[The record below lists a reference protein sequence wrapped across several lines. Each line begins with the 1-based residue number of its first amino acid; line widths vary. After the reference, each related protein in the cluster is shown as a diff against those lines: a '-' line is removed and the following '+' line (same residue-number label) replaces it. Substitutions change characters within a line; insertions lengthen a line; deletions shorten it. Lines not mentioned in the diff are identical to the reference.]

1 MKKSKL
7 LLLLLSIAFFTAI
20 QAQTNRVRVTGTVA
34 DSKGEVLIGV
44 SVFETGTTVG
54 TVTDVNGAY
63 SIDVSSPNATLTY
76 SFIGFTNQVVVVG
89 NQTTINV
96 KLEEDNKVLDEI
108 VAVGYGVQRRKDVT
122 GAVVSMKPDDLSQMP
137 QTNVVQS
144 LQGKVAGMSVVNQG
158 ASAEGDQLKLRIR
171 AQKSISADAQPLI
184 ILDGIPYSGFL
195 SEISPNDIESIEV
208 LKDASSAAVYGARA
222 ANGVLLITT
231 KKGKSGKM
239 ALSFNGYVGMDRYSN
254 MPDMMTGEEFYN
266 FKKERLGFASSFE
279 TQQYEAGI
287 NTDWIDLASR
297 TGRRQD
303 YNLAVSGG
311 KDGTN
316 YFISGNVSN
325 IKGIA
330 INDDY
335 NRYTI
340 RQNIETQLTDW
351 LKLGTN
357 TQLGYFGR
365 NGDRANFYA
374 AMRMSPLTNPYN
386 ADGSINFHPWADDL
400 NVTNPLEPL
409 NRQNEDVS
417 RSVVTN
423 NFLQIDFPFVP
434 GLSYRLNGG
443 YNYRYRLIESYS
455 AMSNTLEGEQKGGV
469 AGVQNQGKEDWTLEQ
484 ILTYTRSINKH
495 NFTLTGMYSSQQFI
509 QKFHN
514 NEGVGFPGDYMTYY
528 QFKLATTLTPSDDY
542 KKTSNLSQMLRLNYS
557 FDSRYLLT
565 LTARRDGY
573 SAFGANSKFGIFPS
587 AALGWNV
594 EQESFMQQTQHWL
607 DRLKLRLSYGENGN
621 QAIDAYTALPTM
633 SNEYYLDDNKAPL
646 IGFYSNK
653 LADPTL
659 SWETTRQFNVGVD
672 YSFFRGRISGA
683 VDAYMANTYDL
694 LLNKQIPQING
705 VGSIRQ
711 NVGETQSSG
720 FEFQLSSVNLKRGD
734 FTWSTDFNIAFSKNE
749 IVNVGLFDEN
759 GKPKDNLGS
768 RWFIGKPI
776 NVVYSYVFDGI
787 WQESDDIVSSHMPTA
802 KPGDVKVKDISGP
815 DGVPDN
821 KITSDDMKVIGHGD
835 PDYVAGMMNSFSYK
849 GVTLSFFINA
859 VHGVTRYTEYMNTYF
874 DGKTNI
880 RKREWWTP
888 QKPINNYPANRDDSN
903 PFGLNYFGKE
913 NDASYIRLSD
923 ITLAYQFPKPLLKK
937 MGVSNLEV
945 FANAKNLYTLT
956 NYIGLDP
963 EYTSDYSVPQTQSF
977 IFGVKFGL

>member
-7 LLLLLSIAFFTAI
+7 ILLLIMVTFFTGI
-20 QAQTNRVRVTGTVA
+20 QAQTNRVRVTGTVT
-34 DSKGEVLIGV
+34 DPKGEVLIGV
-44 SVFETGTTVG
+44 SVFETGTTTG
-54 TVTDVNGAY
+54 TITDVNGVYA
-63 SIDVSSPNATLTY
+63 IDVSSPQASLTY
-76 SFIGFTNQVVVVG
+76 SFIGFVNQVIVVG
-89 NQTTINV
+89 TQSHINV
-96 KLEEDNKVLDEI
+96 KLGEDNKILDEI

-144 LQGKVAGMSVVNQG
+144 LQGKVAGMSVINQG
-158 ASAEGDQLKLRIR
+158 SSAEGDQLKLRIR

-195 SEISPNDIESIEV
+195 SEISPNDIESIEI

-231 KKGKSGKM
+231 KKGKTGKVSV
-239 ALSFNGYVGMDRYSN
+239 SFNGYTGIDRYTN
-254 MPDMMTGEEFYN
+254 IPDMMSGEEFYN
-266 FKKERLGFASSFE
+266 FKNERLGYTSSFE
-279 TQQYEAGI
+279 TQQHEAGVD
-287 NTDWIDLASR
+287 TDWIDLASR

-303 YNLAVSGG
+303 YNLSVSGG
-311 KDGTN
+311 KEGTS

-325 IKGIA
+325 IKGVA

-340 RQNIETQLTDW
+340 RQNIETQLADW

-357 TQLGYFGR
+357 TQLGYYRRDGEK
-365 NGDRANFYA
+365 ANFSS
-374 AMRMSPLTNPYN
+374 AMRMSPLTDPYET
-386 ADGSINFHPWADDL
+386 DGSINYHPWPDDL

-409 NRQNEDVS
+409 NYQNEDVA
-417 RSVVTN
+417 RSVVTS
-423 NFLQIDFPFVP
+423 NFLQIDFPFIP

-443 YNYRYRLIESYS
+443 YNYRFRLLESYK

-469 AGVQNQGKEDWTLEQ
+469 ANVQNQGKEDWTVEN
-484 ILTYTRSINKH
+484 ILTYTRSIKKH
-495 NFTLTGMYSSQQFI
+495 NFTLTGMYSTQQFT

-528 QFKLATTLTPSDDY
+528 QFKLATTLTPGDDY
-542 KKTSNLSQMLRLNYS
+542 LRTSNLSQMLRLNYG

-573 SAFGANSKFGIFPS
+573 SAFGADSKFGIFPS

-594 EQESFMQQTQHWL
+594 EQEPFMQVTENWL

-633 SNEYYLDDNKAPL
+633 TNEYYLDNDKNTL

-659 SWETTRQFNVGVD
+659 SWETTRQFNAGID
-672 YSFFRGRISGA
+672 YSFLKGRISGSIE
-683 VDAYMANTYDL
+683 AYTANTYDL

-705 VGSIRQ
+705 VSSIRQ
-711 NVGETQSSG
+711 NVGETKSSG
-720 FEFQLSSVNLKRGD
+720 FEFQVSTINLKRGD
-734 FTWSTDFNIAFSKNE
+734 FTWSTDFNIAFNKNE

-759 GKPKDNLGS
+759 GKPQDNLGN

-787 WQESDDIVSSHMPTA
+787 WQENDDILNSHMPTA
-802 KPGDVKVKDISGP
+802 KPGDVKVRDISGP

-821 KITSDDMKVIGHGD
+821 QITADDMKIIGHGD
-835 PDYVAGMMNSFSYK
+835 PDYVAGMMNTFTYK
-849 GVTLSFFINA
+849 GLSLSIFINA

-880 RKREWWTP
+880 RKREWWTSEN
-888 QKPINNYPANRDDSN
+888 PINTYPANRDDSN

-923 ITLAYQFPKPLLKK
+923 ITLAYQFPKPLLAKI
-937 MGVSNLEV
+937 GVSNLEV
-945 FANAKNLYTLT
+945 FANAKNLYTIT

-977 IFGVKFGL
+977 IFGVKFSL